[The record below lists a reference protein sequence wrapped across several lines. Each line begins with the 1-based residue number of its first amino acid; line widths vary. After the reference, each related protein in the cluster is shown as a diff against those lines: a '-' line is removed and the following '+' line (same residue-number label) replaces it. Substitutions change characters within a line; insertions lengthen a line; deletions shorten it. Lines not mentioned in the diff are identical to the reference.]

1 LNDEQEAGSKSLETL
16 KSLQNER
23 LQRRAALGEA
33 NRLFVQT
40 IQAVAV

>member
-1 LNDEQEAGSKSLETL
+1 LNDEQEAGSSLETL